1 MTVQTLFIV
10 LLATILI
17 DLAVLQFLGERSRR
31 VLGASVV
38 INVLTNPLLNLY
50 IAYVSSSWDTIIM
63 GELVVVLVE
72 GLWYWIFVRRPS
84 QAFAYSLFCNAFS
97 FLLGLLFEIVYLY
110 LTYKFFVL

>member
-10 LLATILI
+10 LIATILI
-17 DLAVLQFLGERSRR
+17 ELAVLRFLGERSRR

-38 INVLTNPLLNLY
+38 INILTNPLLNLY

-84 QAFAYSLFCNAFS
+84 QAFAYSKIGRASCR
-97 FLLGLLFEIVYLY
+97 ERV
-110 LTYKFFVL
+110 